1 MLKGYTDE
9 HVSHT
14 IVRSLRARGMD
25 VEAVTDRG
33 GQRTPDDRLF
43 DEALVEQRAM
53 LTGFLHINS
62 ISQTH

>member
-14 IVRSLRARGMD
+14 IVRSLRARWMY

-33 GQRTPDDRLF
+33 GQGMPGDRFL
-43 DEALVEQRAM
+43 DEAMAEQRAM